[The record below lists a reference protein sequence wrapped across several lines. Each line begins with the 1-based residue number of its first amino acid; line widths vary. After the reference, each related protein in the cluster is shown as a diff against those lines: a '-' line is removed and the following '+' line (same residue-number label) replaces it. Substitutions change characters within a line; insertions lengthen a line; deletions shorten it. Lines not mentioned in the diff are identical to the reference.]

1 MEDLKFR
8 ILDTKENK
16 YVNDIAI
23 LPNGELIRVFD
34 GYSSRNIPTKDRY
47 IIQRAS
53 NVKDKYDKL
62 IYEGDIVKLNTLMP
76 SISHSDNEIGK
87 VRYSESCFW
96 VDFRNNSLKLWNEF
110 IEYEILKKGEID
122 EV

>member
-1 MEDLKFR
+1 MEELKFR
-8 ILDTKENK
+8 IWDTKENK
-16 YVNDIAI
+16 YVNDMAI

-34 GYSSRNIPTKDRY
+34 GYSSRNVPIKLRY

-53 NVKDKYDKL
+53 NVKDKYNKL
-62 IYEGDIVKLNTLMP
+62 IYEGDIVKLNTVIP
-76 SISHSDNEIGK
+76 SISQYDNKIGK
-87 VRYSESCFW
+87 VRYSDSCFW
-96 VDFRNNSLKLWNEF
+96 VDFRTDSLKLWNEF

>member
-87 VRYSESCFW
+87 VHYSESCFL